1 MIKNFTCKIIE
12 THCLVAKASINGSIY
27 FGHVPLE
34 CCSCGFITVT
44 NSNEMLSGYQYTHSI
59 VLYMDANTE
68 LSFLPAGGVAA
79 GAAGVEDGII
89 TIVEKT
95 FTC

>member
-1 MIKNFTCKIIE
+1 MLLLACWSI
-12 THCLVAKASINGSIY
+12 KASING
-27 FGHVPLE
+27 VV
-34 CCSCGFITVT
+34 FILVMFHWNVASSLLQ
-44 NSNEMLSGYQYTHSI
+44 NSNEMQINVKWISIHPFYSI
-59 VLYMDANTE
+59 VLYMNANTE